1 MTITEVSEK
10 DEATGEEA
18 KWLMEGDEFLLGG
31 IEVHARIVQ
40 KDNKPGVDF
49 TYEPIVCD
57 LEIPAEVV
65 EFSQLMEKMCRQ
77 TVENFPDPLRRGRFY
92 REVKK
97 DGARNRCWYRITVT
111 SRFGA
116 DEQIKERISDTI
128 DPAFIRAD
136 PHVKFRA
143 KQLRAMLMR
152 CLKEEPVI

>member
-1 MTITEVSEK
+1 MPIIEVSEK
-10 DEATGEEA
+10 DEATGEVA

-31 IEVHARIVQ
+31 IELHARIVQ
-40 KDNKPGVDF
+40 QDNKPGIDF
-49 TYEPIVCD
+49 IYEPIVRD
-57 LEIPAEVV
+57 LEIPDEIA

-77 TVENFPDPLRRGRFY
+77 TVANFPDLMRLGRFY

-111 SRFGA
+111 SRFDA
-116 DEQIKERISDTI
+116 NEQSKERISDTI

-143 KQLRAMLMR
+143 KQFRAMLLR
-152 CLKEEPVI
+152 GLKEEPVT

>member
-1 MTITEVSEK
+1 MTIIEVSEK
-10 DEATGEEA
+10 DEATGEVA

-31 IEVHARIVQ
+31 IELHARIVQ
-40 KDNKPGVDF
+40 EDNKPGMDF
-49 TYEPIVCD
+49 IYEPIVRD
-57 LEIPAEVV
+57 LEIPVGIA
-65 EFSQLMEKMCRQ
+65 EFSQLIEKMCSQ
-77 TVENFPDPLRRGRFY
+77 TVENFPDPMRRGRFY

-111 SRFGA
+111 SRFDA

-143 KQLRAMLMR
+143 KQLRAMLLR
-152 CLKEEPVI
+152 CLKDVKK